1 MTIRKAVVVDAPEIA
16 QVGITSWNET
26 YRGIVPDSHLD
37 RMDLAERTQWTEG
50 YLKDPKVAFYT
61 VVAEQDGEIVGYAA
75 GGPNR
80 SSDESY
86 QGELYTLYLLQQAQ
100 KQGIGRQLVQA
111 VAVELAAQG
120 YGNMCVGV
128 LRDNPARGFYER
140 LGAIYLRQG
149 VFIVDGVEITEMAY
163 GWPDLR
169 VLLPEHE
176 GR

>member
-1 MTIRKAVVVDAPEIA
+1 MLIRKAVLADAPEIA
-16 QVGITSWNET
+16 QIGIVSWNET

-37 RMDLAERTQWTEG
+37 GMDLAERTQWTENF
-50 YLKDPKVAFYT
+50 LNDPKVDFYT
-61 VVAEQDGEIVGYAA
+61 VVAEQDGAIIGYAA

-80 SSDESY
+80 SGDEVY
-86 QGELYTLYLLQQAQ
+86 QGELYTLYLLRKAQ

-111 VAVELAAQG
+111 VAAGLSERG
-120 YGNMCVGV
+120 YGSMLVGV

-140 LGAIYLRQG
+140 LGAVYLKQG

-176 GR
+176 GQ